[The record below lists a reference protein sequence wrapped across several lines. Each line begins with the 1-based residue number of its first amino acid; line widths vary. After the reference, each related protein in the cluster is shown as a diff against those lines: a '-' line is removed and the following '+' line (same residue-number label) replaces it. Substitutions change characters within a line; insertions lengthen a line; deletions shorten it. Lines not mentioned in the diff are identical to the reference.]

1 MKKICIVTTMW
12 TSINNWFRP
21 IFEEYKKLDVDVTVV
36 CNMSTEYEKELN
48 EQYPYIHTKSFPFP
62 RGISVGGSLRSI
74 KSLTKYFKEEKFDYV
89 QYHTPNAAFYASTA
103 SKRAKVPLRVYGQ
116 WGIRYVTFF
125 GIKRIIFKFIE
136 KRTCKN
142 STHVRAQSPKNRLFN
157 ISEGICPA
165 DKISVIGIG
174 GTIGVD
180 FREFDISKNSEYCNE
195 IRSRHNLKQEEFV
208 FGYIGRIHRDKGINE
223 LIEAFKQTAN
233 AKLLLVG
240 DLDKNYSPT
249 QENLDYINTNDNV
262 IVTGRVAHEDVPKYL
277 CAMNI
282 LVHPTYREG
291 FGHILQEAMTM
302 GIPVIT
308 TDVPGPSEV
317 VEDDISGKLVPVR
330 DAQALS
336 QEMIALMTDNTRR
349 EKYALNGRTRAEK
362 YFEKSVMVRH
372 IIEDYKQMLGLE

>member
-1 MKKICIVTTMW
+1 MKRICIVTTMW

-21 IFEEYKKLDVDVTVV
+21 IFEEYKKLGVDVTVV
-36 CNMSTEYEKELN
+36 CNMSKEYEQKLN
-48 EQYPYIHTKSFPFP
+48 EQYPYIHTKSFPFA

-74 KSLTKYFKEEKFDYV
+74 RDLTKYFKKEKFDYV

-103 SKRAKVPLRVYGQ
+103 SKKAKVPFRVYGQ
-116 WGIRYVTFF
+116 WGIRYVTFS
-125 GIKRIIFKFIE
+125 GIKRMIFKFIE
-136 KRTCKN
+136 KRTCAA

-157 ISEGICPA
+157 INEGICKE

-180 FREFDISKNSEYCNE
+180 FKEFDISKYAEYRKE
-195 IRSRHNLKQEEFV
+195 IRARHNIQDNEFI

-223 LIEAFKQTAN
+223 LIEAFQQTTN

-249 QENLDYINTNDNV
+249 QENLAFIEANESV
-262 IVTGRVAHEDVPKYL
+262 IVTGRVPHEDVPKYL
-277 CAMNI
+277 CAMDI

-302 GIPVIT
+302 GVSVIT

-317 VEDDISGKLVPVR
+317 VEEDISGKLVPVQNSVEL
-330 DAQALS
+330 AKEMQALMLD
-336 QEMIALMTDNTRR
+336 EERR
-349 EKYALNGRTRAEK
+349 KKYVENGRIRAEK
-362 YFEKSVMVRH
+362 YFEQSIMVGH
-372 IIEDYKQMLGLE
+372 IIADYKQMLDL